1 MKIAF
6 IVVAFLAVAS
16 HCVAL
21 SVPSKAVNGNW
32 EFARAANEGDVVK
45 LLVVMKRSQ
54 ESLAKLEERFWAVS
68 TPSHKD
74 YGKFLSKEDLK
85 KIMQVPAA
93 HTKKVKDYLLSFGSE
108 DIVIKPM
115 RMKMPYM

>member
-68 TPSHKD
+68 TPSHKTMAN
-74 YGKFLSKEDLK
+74 FCRR
-85 KIMQVPAA
+85 KI
-93 HTKKVKDYLLSFGSE
+93 
-108 DIVIKPM
+108 
-115 RMKMPYM
+115 